1 MNTAAPI
8 SPSTP
13 CDSALPVCGKGEG
26 DGVIVINLTRFGD
39 LLQSQPLVHDLH
51 RAGLRVGLVCLEN
64 FASALPLLCHVEK
77 AWPLQGARLMAD
89 VNGNWRQAALSLL
102 GFVHRIRQE
111 MPGARVINLTA
122 TLPARLLARML
133 AVTPESISGFSMDEE
148 GFGFSGGIWTS
159 FLAGTVL
166 RRLNTP
172 FNLVDTFR
180 MVGAHALSVSERAR
194 AFSGQTQNTSPNP
207 LPNSLPNSLQNFG
220 LQTPPV
226 SDMDF
231 ARALLEEGAAASG
244 AASHK
249 GYVAMQLGASEARR
263 QWPVASFA
271 ALGDRL
277 WREVGLCPVLLGSPA
292 ETSLAAEYM
301 QAAGCPYINAVG
313 QTSISQL
320 AALLTQCRLLVT
332 NDTGTMHL
340 AAGLKIPCLAIFL
353 ATAQPWDTGPYLSG
367 CCCLEPAMTCHPCAY
382 GRACPYE
389 HACREAISGQSA
401 GDLVLGWLVTGSWD
415 AALKKNSQ
423 IGSEARVW
431 LTTKDKYGFADLRCL
446 SGHEGEDRSLWLYKQ
461 RIFWRQILDSLEGE
475 RPASHAYTDA
485 VDDSAR
491 ALADAGSAAHL
502 CPAREA
508 EEAPAFSLA
517 FAESVRDCLT
527 QSLNLLNLLEEQ
539 GGLVGRS
546 VTAGQLFL
554 RNCERLQNLLDA
566 NLAFTALGGFWREL
580 RQQRGGHMDE
590 LMDLIRQLKG
600 SLTLLKQ
607 TL

>member
-1 MNTAAPI
+1 MNTVAPF
-8 SPSTP
+8 SHSTP
-13 CDSALPVCGKGEG
+13 CDSALPACGKAEG

-77 AWPLQGARLMAD
+77 AWPLHGARLMAD

-133 AVTPESISGFSMDEE
+133 AVSPENITGFGMDEE

-166 RRLNTP
+166 RRFNTP

-180 MVGAHALSVSERAR
+180 MVGAHALSVPERSQV
-194 AFSGQTQNTSPNP
+194 FSGQTQDS
-207 LPNSLPNSLQNFG
+207 SQDFG
-220 LQTPPV
+220 LQSPPV

-231 ARALLEEGAAASG
+231 ARALLEKGSAVSG
-244 AASHK
+244 TSSHK

-277 WREVGLCPVLLGSPA
+277 WREAGLCPVLLGSPA

-301 QAAGCPYINAVG
+301 QAAECPCINAVG

-320 AALLTQCRLLVT
+320 AALLTLCRLLVT

-353 ATAQPWDTGPYLSG
+353 ATAQPWDTGPYLPG
-367 CCCLEPAMTCHPCAY
+367 CCCLEPAMSCHPCPY

-389 HACREAISGQSA
+389 YACRKTISSQSA
-401 GDLVLGWLVTGSWD
+401 GDLVLEWLGTGSWD
-415 AALKKNSQ
+415 AALRKNSH
-423 IGSEARVW
+423 IAREARVW
-431 LTTKDKYGFADLRCL
+431 LTTKDNYGFADLRCL

-461 RIFWRQILDSLEGE
+461 RNFWRQILDSLKGE
-475 RPASHAYTDA
+475 R
-485 VDDSAR
+485 SAP
-491 ALADAGSAAHL
+491 LTPADAANDSGRAIEDAGLATRL
-502 CPAREA
+502 CPARETG
-508 EEAPAFSLA
+508 EAPAFSPA
-517 FAESVRDCLT
+517 FATNIGDCLT

-566 NLAFTALGGFWREL
+566 NSAFTAMGGFWREL
-580 RQQRGGHMDE
+580 RQQRGGHMNE
-590 LMDLIRQLKG
+590 LMDLIHQLKN
-600 SLTLLKQ
+600 SLIFWKQ

>member
-1 MNTAAPI
+1 MNTTAPF
-8 SPSTP
+8 SHSTP
-13 CDSALPVCGKGEG
+13 CDPALTACGKEKG

-64 FASALPLLCHVEK
+64 FASALPLLRHVEK
-77 AWPLQGARLMAD
+77 AWPLNGARLMAD

-133 AVTPESISGFSMDEE
+133 TVTPENISGFGMDEE

-180 MVGAHALSVSERAR
+180 MVGAHALSESERAH
-194 AFSGQTQNTSPNP
+194 AFPMQGQDAPQD
-207 LPNSLPNSLQNFG
+207 FG
-220 LQTPPV
+220 LQPPPAI
-226 SDMDF
+226 DMDF
-231 ARALLEEGAAASG
+231 ARALLEKGAAASG
-244 AASHK
+244 AVSHK
-249 GYVAMQLGASEARR
+249 GYVALQLGASEARR

-277 WREVGLCPVLLGSPA
+277 WREAGLCPVLLGSPA

-301 QAAGCPYINAVG
+301 QAAGCPCINTVG

-320 AALLTQCRLLVT
+320 AALLTLCRLLVT

-340 AAGLKIPCLAIFL
+340 AAGLKIPCLAVFL
-353 ATAQPWDTGPYLSG
+353 ATAQPWDTAPYLPG
-367 CCCLEPAMTCHPCAY
+367 CCCLEPAMNCHPCPY
-382 GRACPYE
+382 GRACPYD
-389 HACREAISGQSA
+389 HVCREAISSQSV
-401 GDLVLGWLVTGSWD
+401 GDLALGWFGTGSWD
-415 AALKKNSQ
+415 SALRKNSH
-423 IGSEARVW
+423 IASEARVW
-431 LTTKDKYGFADLRCL
+431 LTAKDRRGFAVLRCL
-446 SGHEGEDRSLWLYKQ
+446 SGHEAEDRSLWLYKQ
-461 RIFWRQILDSLEGE
+461 RIFWRQILDDLEAKHSA
-475 RPASHAYTDA
+475 PHTPTDA
-485 VDDSAR
+485 VNDSGRAIVDAGPVAQQFPQKASDE
-491 ALADAGSAAHL
+491 ALACS
-502 CPAREA
+502 
-508 EEAPAFSLA
+508 PAFA
-517 FAESVRDCLT
+517 ANVGDCLT
-527 QSLNLLNLLEEQ
+527 QSLKLLNLLEEQ

-566 NLAFTALGGFWREL
+566 NSAFTALGGFWREL
-580 RQQRGGHMDE
+580 RQQRGGHMAE
-590 LMDLIRQLKG
+590 LMDLIRQLKN
-600 SLTLLKQ
+600 SLMVWKQ